1 MTGLQKI
8 DKQTLYFDQDGKQV
22 KGKIVTLSDKSIRYF
37 DANSG
42 EMATDKFVEGS
53 PNEWYYLIKLKSSDR
68 LAAGWSTDSLF
79 HARRQA
85 SQRKSC

>member
-1 MTGLQKI
+1 M
-8 DKQTLYFDQDGKQV
+8 
-22 KGKIVTLSDKSIRYF
+22 TLSDKSIRYF

-42 EMATDKFVEGS
+42 EMATNKFVEGS
-53 PNEWYYLIKLKSSDR
+53 QNEWYYFDQDGKAVTGF
-68 LAAGWSTDSLF
+68 AAGWSTDSLF